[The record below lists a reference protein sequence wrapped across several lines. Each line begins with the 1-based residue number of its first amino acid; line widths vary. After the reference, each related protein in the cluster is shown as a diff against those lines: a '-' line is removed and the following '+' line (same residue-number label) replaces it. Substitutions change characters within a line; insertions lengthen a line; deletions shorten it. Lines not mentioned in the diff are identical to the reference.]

1 MGGTKEE
8 QNSMVAI
15 TKTEQ
20 EVPEAPYDWPNYTRG
35 ERIADGTIHAIGI
48 VGSILAFY
56 YLFSFPGLID
66 ANLVPALIVYA
77 VCSIALFCFSALY
90 HLAPWPH
97 RRPFLRRVDQAA
109 IFFKIAGTYTPLVF
123 LVDTLFG
130 YSLLTAVWIAAS
142 VGAISKLMTGDRL
155 DSHTVT
161 IYLGLSWSSALL
173 LWQLVQT
180 LDFWSVWFVVLGGI
194 LYTIGVI
201 FHQWDGLKF
210 QNAIWHAFVLVAS
223 ACHFTAV
230 ASAAF

>member
-1 MGGTKEE
+1 
-8 QNSMVAI
+8 MVAI

-20 EVPEAPYDWPNYTRG
+20 ELPDRPYDWPNYTAG
-35 ERIADGTIHAIGI
+35 ERIADGLIHVLGI
-48 VGSILAFY
+48 FGSITAFY
-56 YLFSFPGLID
+56 FLFSVPDLID
-66 ANLVPALIVYA
+66 ASLLPALIVYA
-77 VCSIALFCFSALY
+77 VCTIALFCFSALY
-90 HLAPWPH
+90 HLAPWPYV
-97 RRPFLRRVDQAA
+97 RPLLRRIDQAA

-123 LVDTLFG
+123 LVDSLFG
-130 YSLLTAVWIAAS
+130 YSLLTVVWIAAC

-173 LWQLVQT
+173 LWQLVER